1 MISAQWPARSQP
13 KVAAVCILSLVPC
26 IFGSTLHYG
35 TIGVLCDLFL
45 RNLVSCRILLTCR
58 RALVGLQI
66 DGCNIAGRHHQC
78 VMAIPPACGNLPEA
92 HRHFVRWLG
101 IGTSIVALRLICAR
115 LHFHASGAS
124 KPREASNAS
133 AGNSGCS
140 FSGSASSLM
149 TSLRLGCP
157 WSV

>member
-1 MISAQWPARSQP
+1 MAGSESAQSCRSVYP
-13 KVAAVCILSLVPC
+13 V
-26 IFGSTLHYG
+26 FGSMYFRFHAALW

-66 DGCNIAGRHHQC
+66 DECNIAGRHHQC

-115 LHFHASGAS
+115 LHFMRPARASHVRPVTLVLGILVAL
-124 KPREASNAS
+124 
-133 AGNSGCS
+133 SG
-140 FSGSASSLM
+140 
-149 TSLRLGCP
+149 
-157 WSV
+157 